1 MSNSTD
7 TTGCIS
13 HRPNSRF
20 FIIFEDFRDIARVAS
35 GTEHEHKLAA
45 FWRVLETK
53 TNDRITAI
61 PEIAE
66 ECKKKDVPIPEEY
79 LWIEMSYSD
88 FVRRAQGVYK
98 SSSFQIAAAESERL
112 GFSKSRNMKRP
123 VNPDE
128 PDSPQEDYKE
138 YLFFTNAMQT
148 ALTTGKLPPPIEINS
163 PLLKAIPERKKKR
176 KEKRAIEKNRESL
189 LKSIAPPIEINTTPL
204 LKSIGNNNI
213 DKDITNND
221 KEYRERIPAP
231 ESDTPTVSPPSVG
244 AARADYPLITFADCL
259 TYLEQ
264 QGVPAR
270 GDDAV
275 QIMVQARTLYAD
287 KHSLPSKTEA
297 FIEKLREWRIEDEQP
312 EEDITQAETVK
323 VQAVS
328 KQNTSTPTPAQA
340 PSPQSEQA
348 ALGQCS
354 FCPEEAELTC
364 RVCGKHV
371 CYFEHGRRFPLSE
384 TEVEDYCLPCLE
396 AHNAA
401 VTKALRQK
409 ESAQQNQSAGSP
421 CSAVVT
427 PDNPPSGV
435 PPTKG
440 KGKKQAEP
448 KPETSKSPPAEP
460 ASEMAWGTRK
470 CLLWFDYWR
479 GGILIGKF
487 KLMQASTCAKG
498 LAEQF
503 SEQQVIETRTMMEA
517 DPYYINKGGCDVC
530 DVANN
535 IHKYLKRRQQTKKPA
550 QSTNAAQSQ
559 PITNIR
565 ELVRQ
570 REALRAAAAVQ
581 VGV

>member
-1 MSNSTD
+1 MTQSRFIVIIRPEFMEFCEDACRAAALNHLFYRIAGKCKDQPKEKIQRCEILWYGSNELITEEMSNAWGVCKVRKEINELIGMNLFGKTSNPDWGADRTK
-7 TTGCIS
+7 
-13 HRPNSRF
+13 HF
-20 FIIFEDFRDIARVAS
+20 FF
-35 GTEHEHKLAA
+35 GTEQCAKFLQLCEEHNICFVHLDLPDEVKHLIYSSNA
-45 FWRVLETK
+45 
-53 TNDRITAI
+53 NDKSIKCTCEKPQI
-61 PEIAE
+61 GIANDKSI
-66 ECKKKDVPIPEEY
+66 ECK
-79 LWIEMSYSD
+79 SYIHQMETMDIS
-88 FVRRAQGVYK
+88 
-98 SSSFQIAAAESERL
+98 
-112 GFSKSRNMKRP
+112 
-123 VNPDE
+123 
-128 PDSPQEDYKE
+128 
-138 YLFFTNAMQT
+138 NA
-148 ALTTGKLPPPIEINS
+148 ND
-163 PLLKAIPERKKKR
+163 
-176 KEKRAIEKNRESL
+176 
-189 LKSIAPPIEINTTPL
+189 KSIEAITKNTT
-204 LKSIGNNNI
+204 KINNI
-213 DKDITNND
+213 EDNTEGESITV
-221 KEYRERIPAP
+221 P
-231 ESDTPTVSPPSVG
+231 ESDTPTVAPPRVG
-244 AARADYPLITFADCL
+244 ALA
-259 TYLEQ
+259 
-264 QGVPAR
+264 
-270 GDDAV
+270 
-275 QIMVQARTLYAD
+275 
-287 KHSLPSKTEA
+287 LPSKTEE

-323 VQAVS
+323 VPAVS
-328 KQNTSTPTPAQA
+328 KQNTSTPTDAQA

-364 RVCGKHV
+364 RVCGKHI

-409 ESAQQNQSAGSP
+409 ESAQQNHSAGSP
-421 CSAVVT
+421 CGAMVT
-427 PDNPPSGV
+427 PEAIPQVSGV

-448 KPETSKSPPAEP
+448 KPETPKGPPAEP
-460 ASEMAWGTRK
+460 ASDMPWGTRK

-517 DPYYINKGGCDVC
+517 DPYYIAQGGCDVC

-535 IHKYLKRRQQTKKPA
+535 IHKYLKRKQQTKKPA
-550 QSTNAAQSQ
+550 QSTNVAQSQ

-570 REALRAAAAVQ
+570 REALRAAATIQ

>member
-1 MSNSTD
+1 L
-7 TTGCIS
+7 
-13 HRPNSRF
+13 H
-20 FIIFEDFRDIARVAS
+20 AS
-35 GTEHEHKLAA
+35 QEATIDYLRRIRHEGD
-45 FWRVLETK
+45 EQ
-53 TNDRITAI
+53 
-61 PEIAE
+61 E
-66 ECKKKDVPIPEEY
+66 
-79 LWIEMSYSD
+79 
-88 FVRRAQGVYK
+88 QG
-98 SSSFQIAAAESERL
+98 
-112 GFSKSRNMKRP
+112 
-123 VNPDE
+123 
-128 PDSPQEDYKE
+128 
-138 YLFFTNAMQT
+138 
-148 ALTTGKLPPPIEINS
+148 
-163 PLLKAIPERKKKR
+163 
-176 KEKRAIEKNRESL
+176 ESL
-189 LKSIAPPIEINTTPL
+189 QALQAGLIESGVLTQSDAHPR
-204 LKSIGNNNI
+204 S
-213 DKDITNND
+213 
-221 KEYRERIPAP
+221 EYRARPGLSEHPDDQLPGKYWP
-231 ESDTPTVSPPSVG
+231 E
-244 AARADYPLITFADCL
+244 
-259 TYLEQ
+259 
-264 QGVPAR
+264 
-270 GDDAV
+270 DDDP
-275 QIMVQARTLYAD
+275 D
-287 KHSLPSKTEA
+287 K
-297 FIEKLREWRIEDEQP
+297 
-312 EEDITQAETVK
+312 TVK
-323 VQAVS
+323 VPVVS
-328 KQNTSTPTPAQA
+328 KQNTPTTPPAQA

-409 ESAQQNQSAGSP
+409 ESAQQNHSAGSP
-421 CSAVVT
+421 CGAMVT
-427 PDNPPSGV
+427 PEAIPQVSGV

-448 KPETSKSPPAEP
+448 KSETPKGPPAEP
-460 ASEMAWGTRK
+460 PSDMAWGTRK

-517 DPYYINKGGCDVC
+517 DPYYIAQGGCDVC

-535 IHKYLKRRQQTKKPA
+535 IHKYLKRKQQTKKPA
-550 QSTNAAQSQ
+550 QSTNVAQSQ

-570 REALRAAAAVQ
+570 REARLTAAAVQ